1 MAQKQQGKAS
11 RARSSLSS
19 VRQGGITVLRS
30 PAIAHMKEL
39 VNYGQT
45 SNRRFTIRRK

>member
-1 MAQKQQGKAS
+1 MAQKQQGVSAKGTVQGM
-11 RARSSLSS
+11 RA
-19 VRQGGITVLRS
+19 GGIRVLRS

-45 SNRRFTIRRK
+45 SNRRFRIKRK